1 MKTQEIKD
9 MAKALATMRESAK
22 TRALASVKAQP
33 KDKVSLAPAPWDK
46 KKAAKD
52 ESLDYNPSK
61 GEYNQKPGK
70 EVGKKVGTREDAS
83 NDKSDDGEGLDKVDT
98 KATKKKF
105 ANRKD
110 KDIDNDGDTDS
121 SDEYLHKRR
130 KAISKSV
137 DEAVLLGRDYEVKD
151 GNIHITKAKLMKVPS
166 RKKYSDGSYS
176 MMHGGKLVG
185 ITIVKE
191 SEVQEAG
198 PKMKGD
204 SVAIQRAKD
213 KAHADAMGRHVKSGR
228 AKSVK
233 EASLDEA
240 SKEGTIKIIKTKDN
254 MFQVQ
259 RMTKGK
265 FVDQGKPHKS
275 AKDAEKV
282 RSTGQDT
289 MQFEE
294 LEELTA
300 AENKLIAQLYDS
312 KGNLN
317 ALGKKVL
324 AVGKNQKNEAA
335 SQVDELSK
343 KTLGSYVKKAADDM
357 ADNAYT
363 LGARDPKKKA
373 GSWSKSFKRGK
384 GIAKATDKLA
394 NESVEVEEAKTDVYH
409 KLMLKALGKT
419 KLPKGHGNTSSVA
432 NNGDFVVAD
441 GGGRVIGRLKK
452 GEFVLPSKN
461 ESVEVAEV
469 TIAKGT
475 HTPNNGSPRGEGL
488 SPNAKDQ
495 LKTANDTVDDEV
507 DGPVVNKKSF
517 DAMRASLKTAPKRNA
532 DNDTGDKVI
541 VKGGK

>member
-1 MKTQEIKD
+1 MKTQQIKD

-46 KKAAKD
+46 KKAAK
-52 ESLDYNPSK
+52 
-61 GEYNQKPGK
+61 
-70 EVGKKVGTREDAS
+70 EDAS

-137 DEAVLLGRDYEVKD
+137 
-151 GNIHITKAKLMKVPS
+151 
-166 RKKYSDGSYS
+166 
-176 MMHGGKLVG
+176 
-185 ITIVKE
+185 KE
-191 SEVQEAG
+191 SEVQEKA
-198 PKMKGD
+198 PKMTGD

-282 RSTGQDT
+282 RSSGQDT

-317 ALGKKVL
+317 ALGKKML
-324 AVGKNQKNEAA
+324 AHG
-335 SQVDELSK
+335 SK
-343 KTLGSYVKKAADDM
+343 Q
-357 ADNAYT
+357 
-363 LGARDPKKKA
+363 
-373 GSWSKSFKRGK
+373 
-384 GIAKATDKLA
+384 
-394 NESVEVEEAKTDVYH
+394 
-409 KLMLKALGKT
+409 
-419 KLPKGHGNTSSVA
+419 
-432 NNGDFVVAD
+432 
-441 GGGRVIGRLKK
+441 
-452 GEFVLPSKN
+452 KN

-532 DNDTGDKVI
+532 DKDTGDKVI